1 LSYLRVLIALCERDA
16 LLATW
21 LESPN
26 FNRDLEILYFMQF
39 GSVDELENIEQKYK
53 TATNPGMHREIL
65 DSISAYIEHY

>member
-1 LSYLRVLIALCERDA
+1 MSYLRVLIALCERDA
-16 LLATW
+16 LLAAW